1 MDRIKWTANDWDW
14 YRKVWMDRTGTWEW
28 TDVLEQLEWFGINR
42 MVWEGQDELNWI
54 VWIRMD
60 EMDRMNQ
67 NKYGFTKMDRMDL
80 VGLDGLGWMGW
91 IQRFDMVQNELEF
104 KL

>member
-14 YRKVWMDRTGTWEW
+14 YRQVWKDRTGTWEW

-54 VWIRMD
+54 VWIR
-60 EMDRMNQ
+60 MDRMNQ